1 MQRTIITGLLM
12 GSAVLS
18 GCTRYAEAPQPTHFP
33 SQEQQKLQAASHWQL
48 IAEDAATQLIKSL
61 PDGAPLHVRQGAGQ
75 SPFEQAFTT
84 QLVGILSASGHPVMK
99 TADRPGTLLVEVSA
113 NPLRFSQGRQKP
125 RAAGELTTLA
135 GGLWVLRN
143 LYSNVSPGAA
153 MMGGAVA
160 LDAANWF
167 GSRYAAEVPQ
177 SELIV
182 TTSVSSDERYYAQT
196 STAYYTT
203 DADWGLY
210 ARSAV
215 LPVKGGSR

>member
-1 MQRTIITGLLM
+1 M
-12 GSAVLS
+12 
-18 GCTRYAEAPQPTHFP
+18 
-33 SQEQQKLQAASHWQL
+33 
-48 IAEDAATQLIKSL
+48 
-61 PDGAPLHVRQGAGQ
+61 
-75 SPFEQAFTT
+75 
-84 QLVGILSASGHPVMK
+84 
-99 TADRPGTLLVEVSA
+99 
-113 NPLRFSQGRQKP
+113 
-125 RAAGELTTLA
+125 
-135 GGLWVLRN
+135 LRN

-167 GSRYAAEVPQ
+167 GSRYAADVPQ